1 METGTAAAICL
12 IGAIAATLLKQYHK
26 EQALL
31 CSIGVCVIVLLAIL
45 SYLSPIAETIQFA
58 GILFIGNLEGIGRV
72 LPDQS
77 GSGFMPGLRRDGI
90 GRDS

>member
-31 CSIGVCVIVLLAIL
+31 CSIGVCVIVLLDKDEPAKKL
-45 SYLSPIAETIQFA
+45 WYPK
-58 GILFIGNLEGIGRV
+58 
-72 LPDQS
+72 
-77 GSGFMPGLRRDGI
+77 
-90 GRDS
+90 